1 MKRKAL
7 ISLAFLAFV
16 LISWF
21 VWSAFNV
28 PRQRDMRVFPK
39 AKRIDLGNTLVVFY
53 SLTGTTKEIAG
64 RIAEMTGGTLF
75 ELETEKSY
83 PASPTLYLSV
93 WREQKSGKLPE
104 LKGIPSDYSSFDV
117 VFVGSPVWMYTL
129 STPIRAFLSQSD
141 FQGKT
146 VVPFSTQGGNFGDF
160 FTRFEKEARNAEITN
175 AMDFSRSTV
184 RDISALDEKIA
195 AWLNEL
201 RDNLPRKP
209 EV

>member
-1 MKRKAL
+1 MMKRKVLFA
-7 ISLAFLAFV
+7 SLFLALV
-16 LISWF
+16 VIGWF

-28 PRQRDMRVFPK
+28 PRQRAMRVFPE
-39 AKRIDLGNTLVVFY
+39 AERIDLGNTLVVFY
-53 SLTGTTKEIAG
+53 SLGGTTKEIAG
-64 RIAEMTGGTLF
+64 RIGEMTGGTLF

-83 PASPTLYLSV
+83 PASPMLYLSV

-104 LKGIPSDYSSFDV
+104 LEKIPSDYSSFDV
-117 VFVGSPVWMYTL
+117 VFVGSPVWFYTL
-129 STPIRAFLSQSD
+129 SAPIRAFLSQSD

-160 FTRFEKEARNAEITN
+160 FTRFEKEARNAKITN

-195 AWLNEL
+195 AWLNGL
-201 RDNLPRKP
+201 RDNLP
-209 EV
+209 